1 VADPCLHFP
10 RNRHCV
16 PTSEMD
22 QSNGSRR
29 PTGWLASLAVAAL
42 GAVLSACDSG
52 SGGEVASPLPQP
64 RHGEEIHVGG
74 TPIAV
79 AVGGGSVWVADN
91 SGSRVIRLEAR
102 SGRPTGMP
110 IPVASGPEA
119 IALGQGEVWVA
130 SGDGTATRI
139 DPSTGR
145 TRRAPVVIADPGGIA
160 AAHGAVW
167 VTSRAR
173 DAVIRLDPKSLEP
186 VGGPITVGAEPT
198 DVAVGDG
205 AAWVANTADGTVTR
219 IDASSGEA
227 GDPIAVADFQVLGL
241 CFGEDG
247 VWVAKTDDRL
257 AREIVVTRIDPDT
270 SQVDDD
276 AARVPAAIPVRL
288 AAGEG
293 GVWATLV
300 GGVRPPEP
308 EVRGGQVALLE
319 PGSLDTADEIRV
331 GDRPAGIAVG
341 DGAVWVADSASGTV
355 TRVGL

>member
-1 VADPCLHFP
+1 
-10 RNRHCV
+10 
-16 PTSEMD
+16 MD
-22 QSNGSRR
+22 HSNGSRR
-29 PTGWLASLAVAAL
+29 PAGWFASLAVAAL
-42 GAVLSACDSG
+42 GVVLSGCGGA
-52 SGGEVASPLPQP
+52 SGGEVATPLPQP
-64 RHGEEIHVGG
+64 QQGEEIHVGG

-79 AVGGGSVWVADN
+79 AVGGGSIWVADN
-91 SGSRVIRLEAR
+91 SGSRVIRLDATD
-102 SGRPTGMP
+102 GRPTSKS
-110 IPVASGPEA
+110 IRVASGPEA
-119 IALGQGEVWVA
+119 IAFGQGEVWVA
-130 SGDGTATRI
+130 SGDGTVTRI

-145 TRRAPVVIADPGGIA
+145 TRRAPVRIADPGGIS

-186 VGGPITVGAEPT
+186 VGDPITVGAGPT

-205 AAWVANTADGTVTR
+205 AAWVANSADGTVTR
-219 IDASSGEA
+219 IDSSSGAA
-227 GDPIAVADFQVLGL
+227 GDPIEVADFQLLGL

-257 AREIVVTRIDPDT
+257 AREIEVTRIDPDT
-270 SQVDDD
+270 SQVDED
-276 AARVPAAIPVRL
+276 ATRVPAAIPVHL

-293 GVWATLV
+293 GVWATLI

-308 EVRGGQVALLE
+308 EPRPGQVALLD
-319 PGSLDTADEIRV
+319 PANLDATADEIRV

-341 DGAVWVADSASGTV
+341 GGAVWVADSASGAV